1 MKHLPK
7 ICAII
12 LIVAL
17 SMSLLCTMYKLD
29 SAREELDKAN
39 AKISVMEVEAAIM
52 SAENLQM
59 KMEQAQA
66 AEVR

>member
-7 ICAII
+7 ICAIV

-17 SMSLLCTMYKLD
+17 SMCLLCTMYKLD

-59 KMEQAQA
+59 KLEQAQA